1 MSSNPVTAWIFLYFS
16 YFSSYSK
23 IIFHFSNL
31 DVFCGEDFILYQDW
45 VVKIIWSLSIF
56 RLTSYQGHM
65 YSRNKCVAQMSDSLL
80 WIKFSVIYSYNV
92 VLTRKSWRLVNR
104 LPHKLPWRSSY
115 NRSLFRYLVDKT
127 VYWIFCF
134 HHFQAQTFLN
144 SMFPIIRLREGNFK
158 PTQKRSFLGLPS
170 TTIPWTSTPK
180 NEKRKDLR
188 ARKMSELQNINRSIL
203 ISGKWACII
212 WAKNFQMVLG
222 FKDIDKT

>member
-65 YSRNKCVAQMSDSLL
+65 YGRNECVAQMSDSLL

-134 HHFQAQTFLN
+134 HHFQARNHTNVSEFDVSYYKTWRWKFQTHA
-144 SMFPIIRLREGNFK
+144 K
-158 PTQKRSFLGLPS
+158 AQFLGPS
-170 TTIPWTSTPK
+170 FNNYS
-180 NEKRKDLR
+180 
-188 ARKMSELQNINRSIL
+188 MNINT
-203 ISGKWACII
+203 KEW
-212 WAKNFQMVLG
+212 KKKG
-222 FKDIDKT
+222 FKGKENEWIAKYQLINFN